1 LNLNNKILAYQNYK
15 SLIDSIEMETN
26 KSKKMN
32 SKMMINKTIK
42 IKEIMTT
49 KTKMINNS
57 MMMTKN
63 NNLHQKRKDEIKF
76 INKWRERC

>member
-1 LNLNNKILAYQNYK
+1 
-15 SLIDSIEMETN
+15 
-26 KSKKMN
+26 MN
-32 SKMMINKTIK
+32 SKMMINKTIKIKIK

-63 NNLHQKRKDEIKF
+63 NNLHQERKDEIKF
-76 INKWRERC
+76 IMKVKGRC

>member
-1 LNLNNKILAYQNYK
+1 
-15 SLIDSIEMETN
+15 
-26 KSKKMN
+26 MN

-76 INKWRERC
+76 INK

>member
-1 LNLNNKILAYQNYK
+1 
-15 SLIDSIEMETN
+15 
-26 KSKKMN
+26 MN
-32 SKMMINKTIK
+32 SKMMINKTIKIKIK

-76 INKWRERC
+76 IMKVKGRC

>member
-15 SLIDSIEMETN
+15 SLIDSIEKETN

-76 INKWRERC
+76 INK

>member
-63 NNLHQKRKDEIKF
+63 NNLHQKRKDEIKC
-76 INKWRERC
+76 IMKVKERC

>member
-1 LNLNNKILAYQNYK
+1 
-15 SLIDSIEMETN
+15 
-26 KSKKMN
+26 MN

-57 MMMTKN
+57 MMMMTKN
-63 NNLHQKRKDEIKF
+63 NNLHQKRKDEIKC
-76 INKWRERC
+76 IMKVKGRC